1 MRSNVFYTL
10 FVVVYYP
17 ICLLLYYEWKFDYS
31 DEILTALL
39 VAYFCMQSKKTF
51 NKEFLLFFTN
61 HDGLC
66 SVFHFY
72 CYNIRRCNFL

>member
-17 ICLLLYYEWKFDYS
+17 ICLLLYYEWNFDYS

-51 NKEFLLFFTN
+51 NKEFCCFFTN

-72 CYNIRRCNFL
+72 CYNICRCNFL